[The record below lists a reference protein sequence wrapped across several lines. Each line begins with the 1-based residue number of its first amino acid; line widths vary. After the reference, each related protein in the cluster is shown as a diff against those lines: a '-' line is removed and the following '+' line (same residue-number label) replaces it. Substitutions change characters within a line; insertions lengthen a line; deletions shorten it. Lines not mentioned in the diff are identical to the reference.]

1 MRIERHSGC
10 FGVRTRFSCVAAPR
24 EAAGE
29 ARWTGQASLTIN
41 RRSRP
46 LAPGS
51 AQVAQLVEHAT
62 ENRSVGGSIPPL
74 GTIKSF
80 RLLINSIIQ
89 YSALFGD
96 DRLQPH
102 CIRKPDLAISSVSS
116 SRLHKARSSALGPGT
131 GHVDAP
137 LRCSELLMVTV
148 ASSRPFKESRAALAN
163 VVR

>member
-1 MRIERHSGC
+1 MTTSVRMERHSGC

-24 EAAGE
+24 DAAGE

-74 GTIKSF
+74 GTRTF
-80 RLLINSIIQ
+80 
-89 YSALFGD
+89 YS
-96 DRLQPH
+96 Q
-102 CIRKPDLAISSVSS
+102 SVGGSVPVCP
-116 SRLHKARSSALGPGT
+116 RDVPI
-131 GHVDAP
+131 
-137 LRCSELLMVTV
+137 
-148 ASSRPFKESRAALAN
+148 
-163 VVR
+163 